1 MSRVQCDTLDDSQR
15 VSATVEG
22 EGEAQTAASTSTPS
36 AVDTSVLLAQL
47 MEQQK
52 LLAEQIA
59 ALQQSF

>member
-1 MSRVQCDTLDDSQR
+1 MDKFLKKPRSQR
-15 VSATVEG
+15 ASATAEG

-36 AVDTSVLLAQL
+36 SADTAGLLVQL